1 MGWSPR
7 IPYTIGG
14 SFFPERIQNSIAV
27 IQTDHTPFDILGQR
41 IETQQRLQRSQ
52 VDHDHTP
59 FSAPYAETSFAL
71 QATAS
76 NRSNSGRQSSP
87 ATSPSLVSYSS
98 PASSTSASG
107 TPGRAASAMMRS

>member
-1 MGWSPR
+1 M
-7 IPYTIGG
+7 IGG
-14 SFFPERIQNSIAV
+14 SFFPERIQDSIAV
-27 IQTDHTPFDILGQR
+27 IQTDHVPFDILGQR
-41 IETQQRLQRSQ
+41 IEAQQRLQRSQ

-59 FSAPYAETSFAL
+59 FSAPYAETFFVL

-87 ATSPSLVSYSS
+87 ATSPSAVSHSS
-98 PASSTSASG
+98 QALSASSSG

>member
-1 MGWSPR
+1 M
-7 IPYTIGG
+7 IGG
-14 SFFPERIQNSIAV
+14 SSFLERIQNPITV
-27 IQTDHTPFDILGQR
+27 IQMDHAPFDILGQW
-41 IETQQRLQRSQ
+41 IEAQQRLQRSQ

-76 NRSNSGRQSSP
+76 NCSNSGRHSSP
-87 ATSPSLVSYSS
+87 ATSPSAVSHSS
-98 PASSTSASG
+98 QALSASSSG

>member
-14 SFFPERIQNSIAV
+14 SFCPERIQNPITV
-27 IQTDHTPFDILGQR
+27 IQVDHTPFDILGQR
-41 IETQQRLQRSQ
+41 IEAQQRLQRSQ

-76 NRSNSGRQSSP
+76 NCSNSGRHSSS
-87 ATSPSLVSYSS
+87 ATSPTALSYRSQTLS
-98 PASSTSASG
+98 ASSSG
-107 TPGRAASAMMRS
+107 TPGWAASAMMRS

>member
-1 MGWSPR
+1 M
-7 IPYTIGG
+7 IGG
-14 SFFPERIQNSIAV
+14 SSFLERIQNPIAV
-27 IQTDHTPFDILGQR
+27 IQMDHAPFDILGQW
-41 IETQQRLQRSQ
+41 IEARQRLQRSQ

-59 FSAPYAETSFAL
+59 FSALYAETPFVL

-76 NRSNSGRQSSP
+76 NRSNSGLHSSP

-107 TPGRAASAMMRS
+107 TPGWAASVMMRS

>member
-1 MGWSPR
+1 M
-7 IPYTIGG
+7 TGG
-14 SFFPERIQNSIAV
+14 SSFLERIQNPIAV
-27 IQTDHTPFDILGQR
+27 IQTDHVPFDILGQR
-41 IETQQRLQRSQ
+41 IEAQQRLQRSQ

-59 FSAPYAETSFAL
+59 FSAPYAETFFVL

>member
-14 SFFPERIQNSIAV
+14 SFFPERIQDPIAV

-41 IETQQRLQRSQ
+41 IEAQQRLQRSQ

-59 FSAPYAETSFAL
+59 FSAPYAETSFVL

-76 NRSNSGRQSSP
+76 NRSNSGRQSAP

-98 PASSTSASG
+98 PALSASSSG
-107 TPGRAASAMMRS
+107 TSGRAASAMMWS